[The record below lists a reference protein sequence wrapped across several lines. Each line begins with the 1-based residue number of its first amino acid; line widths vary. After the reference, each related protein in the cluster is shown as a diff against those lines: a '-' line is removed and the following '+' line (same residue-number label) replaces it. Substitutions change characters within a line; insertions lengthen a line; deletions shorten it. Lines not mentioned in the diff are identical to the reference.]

1 MINLLPLNEK
11 EALRKNYRLRV
22 AIVGVFFLGAL
33 FLISSGILFSF
44 YLLLNSDVRALEFNL
59 AGTEKDKNV
68 GIHIREFSVH
78 NGQMLLIGIA
88 DTREEFIVFIDELE
102 GEKLFSEV
110 SSPISNLSKT
120 KDISFEIAI
129 TLAP

>member
-1 MINLLPLNEK
+1 M
-11 EALRKNYRLRV
+11 
-22 AIVGVFFLGAL
+22 
-33 FLISSGILFSF
+33 
-44 YLLLNSDVRALEFNL
+44 RALEFNL
-59 AGTEKDKNV
+59 AGTEKDINVEADKKTIIRMKEQTDLLRLESDGVKGRMLIDTATLHKND